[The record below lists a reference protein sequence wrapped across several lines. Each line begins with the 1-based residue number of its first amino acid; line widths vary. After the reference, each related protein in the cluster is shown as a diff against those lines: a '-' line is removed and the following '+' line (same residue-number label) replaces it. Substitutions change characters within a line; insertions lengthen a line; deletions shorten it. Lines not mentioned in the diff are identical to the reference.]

1 MARRSI
7 GGGDEVAKRRGLL
20 FDGMES
26 PRYTAQSFH
35 VQRKELALDKTE
47 SLFSSSVSPGRTYGK
62 SSPRLE
68 VKAAEEAFDKLVGDD
83 MVVMEEDMVAEEKEN
98 LKTVEEN
105 SVGNEASPGLR
116 SRSRVSKEI

>member
-1 MARRSI
+1 M
-7 GGGDEVAKRRGLL
+7 AKRRGLL

-47 SLFSSSVSPGRTYGK
+47 SLCSSSVSPGRTYGK

-68 VKAAEEAFDKLVGDD
+68 VRAAEEAFDKLVEDD
-83 MVVMEEDMVAEEKEN
+83 KVAEVEDMLQDEESLQAGE
-98 LKTVEEN
+98 
-105 SVGNEASPGLR
+105 VGCLENEASPGLR
-116 SRSRVSKEI
+116 KSKGRVS

>member
-1 MARRSI
+1 M
-7 GGGDEVAKRRGLL
+7 AKRRGLL

-26 PRYTAQSFH
+26 PRYTAQSLH
-35 VQRKELALDKTE
+35 VQREKELALDKTE
-47 SLFSSSVSPGRTYGK
+47 SLCSSSVSPGRTYGK

>member
-1 MARRSI
+1 MFR
-7 GGGDEVAKRRGLL
+7 EKNN
-20 FDGMES
+20 
-26 PRYTAQSFH
+26 
-35 VQRKELALDKTE
+35 TE
-47 SLFSSSVSPGRTYGK
+47 SLCSSSVSPGRTYGK

-83 MVVMEEDMVAEEKEN
+83 MVEEDMVAEEKEN
-98 LKTVEEN
+98 LKAAEEN

>member
-1 MARRSI
+1 MNN
-7 GGGDEVAKRRGLL
+7 
-20 FDGMES
+20 
-26 PRYTAQSFH
+26 
-35 VQRKELALDKTE
+35 TE
-47 SLFSSSVSPGRTYGK
+47 SLCSSSVSPGRTYGK

-68 VKAAEEAFDKLVGDD
+68 VKAAEEAFDKLVGDN

-116 SRSRVSKEI
+116 SRSRVSKKMLQLFS

>member
-1 MARRSI
+1 M
-7 GGGDEVAKRRGLL
+7 AKRRGLL

-68 VKAAEEAFDKLVGDD
+68 VKAAEEAFDKLVGDN

-116 SRSRVSKEI
+116 SRSRVSKEIKTDLIILMTW